1 MRELVLGGTKSG
13 KSLYAESQAQA
24 SGGEVVYVATARAN
38 DAEMAE
44 RIAAHRARRPS
55 HWHTV
60 EAADDLAGVL
70 LGAAADDRCVLVD
83 CLTLWLTALIE
94 RPRHWAQARED
105 LLTALPGLPGRIV
118 LVSNEVGQGVVP
130 LGELTRRFVDE
141 AGRLHQAIAAR
152 CERVTLVTAG
162 LPLTLKET
170 T

>member
-1 MRELVLGGTKSG
+1 MRELVLGGMKSG

-24 SGGEVVYVATARAN
+24 SGAEVVYVATARAG
-38 DAEMAE
+38 DGEMAE

-55 HWHTV
+55 HWRTV
-60 EAADDLAGVL
+60 EAGDDLAGVL
-70 LGAAADDRCVLVD
+70 RACAADDRCVLVD
-83 CLTLWLTALIE
+83 CLTLWLTALVE
-94 RPRHWAQARED
+94 RPESWRRARQD
-105 LLTALPGLPGRIV
+105 LLTALPGLAGRIV

-130 LGELTRRFVDE
+130 LGELSRRFVDE
-141 AGRLHQAIAAR
+141 AGRLHQAVAAR